1 MGLYM
6 EGLITGGGEFKTGI
20 LFLLAGTWAYIW
32 EGL

>member
-6 EGLITGGGEFKTGI
+6 GGLITGGEFKTGI
-20 LFLLAGTWAYIW
+20 LVLLAGTWAYIW